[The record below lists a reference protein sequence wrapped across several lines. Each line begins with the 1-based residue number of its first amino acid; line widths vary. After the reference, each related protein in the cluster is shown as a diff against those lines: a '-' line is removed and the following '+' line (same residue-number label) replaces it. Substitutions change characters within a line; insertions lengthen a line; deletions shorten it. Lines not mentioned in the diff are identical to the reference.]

1 MQEEMSTR
9 ETILLFQELTG
20 MAKPGRNDPC
30 HCGSG
35 KKYKKCCQPKELA
48 AEGEVIAKDQA
59 ARAEREA
66 ARRLEQKAAKAAA
79 LEHFHEMADV
89 DEELDELTTASNAA
103 VDLVNAGKLEE
114 AEAAA
119 RDLIVRYPEVHDGW
133 DRLGMMY
140 EAKGDNKA
148 AADCYRKA
156 LAIIRERPQ
165 QRDPVFAQ
173 VFVDLVAK
181 LDPSGP
187 EPAAS

>member
-1 MQEEMSTR
+1 
-9 ETILLFQELTG
+9 

-35 KKYKKCCQPKELA
+35 KKYKKCCQPKEQA
-48 AEGEVIAKDQA
+48 AEGEVIAKAQA
-59 ARAEREA
+59 ARAERET

-79 LEHFHEMADV
+79 LEHFHEMADAH
-89 DEELDELTTASNAA
+89 EE
-103 VDLVNAGKLEE
+103 LEE

-119 RDLIVRYPEVHDGW
+119 RDLIARYPEVHDGW

-165 QRDPVFAQ
+165 QHDPVFAQ

-181 LDPSGP
+181 LDPPATGP
-187 EPAAS
+187 TN

>member
-1 MQEEMSTR
+1 
-9 ETILLFQELTG
+9 

-35 KKYKKCCQPKELA
+35 KKYKKCCQPKEQV

-79 LEHFHEMADV
+79 LERFHEIADV

-119 RDLIVRYPEVHDGW
+119 RDLIARYPEVHDGW

-140 EAKGDNKA
+140 EPKA
-148 AADCYRKA
+148 TTKRLQTATARHSRSSA
-156 LAIIRERPQ
+156 SVLSNTIRCLPRSSSISS
-165 QRDPVFAQ
+165 
-173 VFVDLVAK
+173 
-181 LDPSGP
+181 PSSTRRQAGP
-187 EPAAS
+187 AS

>member
-1 MQEEMSTR
+1 
-9 ETILLFQELTG
+9 

-35 KKYKKCCQPKELA
+35 KKYKKCCQPKEQA
-48 AEGEVIAKDQA
+48 AEGEVIAKEQA
-59 ARAEREA
+59 TRAEREA

-79 LEHFHEMADV
+79 LERFHEMADV
-89 DEELDELTTASNAA
+89 DEELEELTAASNAA
-103 VDLVNAGKLEE
+103 VDLVNTGRLEE

-119 RDLIVRYPEVHDGW
+119 RDLIARYPEVHDGW

-165 QRDPVFAQ
+165 QYDPEFAQ

-181 LDPSGP
+181 LDPPMAGP
-187 EPAAS
+187 IS